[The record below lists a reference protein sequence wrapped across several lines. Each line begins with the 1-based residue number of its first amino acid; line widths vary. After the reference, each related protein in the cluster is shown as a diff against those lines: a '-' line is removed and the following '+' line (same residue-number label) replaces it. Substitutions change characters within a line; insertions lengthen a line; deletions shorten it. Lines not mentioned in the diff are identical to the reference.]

1 MPSAPCTAA
10 VGSGSVR
17 WKYPRPQTCG
27 VSCDAHL
34 LAPKARPPALRS
46 HAHTCDAAH
55 AAVSHRL
62 RSACGSL
69 HPAPSSSPA
78 SQAAHPTQCAGLCG
92 AHTVGPRSLHGGGE
106 AVPGA
111 DGTRF
116 LRSDRTGG
124 VSPRG
129 PPAHTQPHNCTWPT
143 LRRTPPSQETCTPP
157 GRARR
162 PPWACAARFCT
173 GVAHT
178 HGRTPTHTQRCA
190 RDTPTRVRL

>member
-1 MPSAPCTAA
+1 MRAATRISWLQGAPPSPAIARTHMPRCAGGGQPPTAQRMRLPSSRTQLQPCLTSCTQHK
-10 VGSGSVR
+10 VRRVVWRTHSGSPLV
-17 WKYPRPQTCG
+17 
-27 VSCDAHL
+27 
-34 LAPKARPPALRS
+34 AR
-46 HAHTCDAAH
+46 
-55 AAVSHRL
+55 
-62 RSACGSL
+62 
-69 HPAPSSSPA
+69 
-78 SQAAHPTQCAGLCG
+78 
-92 AHTVGPRSLHGGGE
+92 GGE

-178 HGRTPTHTQRCA
+178 HGRTPPHTQRCA